1 MSPYSRR
8 ISPFFWNYVQHTFA
22 FYFIPTLGGF
32 IFLVKSLILLSKVLL
47 SDLLRDEVLVW
58 GLYLL
63 SKARPSPCCFHAT
76 YLLQCRRMA
85 FHLTRRRID
94 YPSTNLWRCSYQVT
108 YHIIITF
115 ITYSHP
121 DLSRRHRTAAY
132 IPSSARWEKRT
143 QYGMAFCEVSSD
155 RRTNRGPRYFPL

>member
-1 MSPYSRR
+1 MVSSYLRR
-8 ISPFFWNYVQHTFA
+8 ISPFFWHYVQHTFA
-22 FYFIPTLGGF
+22 FQESNPI
-32 IFLVKSLILLSKVLL
+32 ILLFSIIPSIVNFQKCY

-63 SKARPSPCCFHAT
+63 GKARPSPCCFHAI
-76 YLLQCRRMA
+76 YSLQCRRMA

-121 DLSRRHRTAAY
+121 DLSRRRRTAAY
-132 IPSSARWEKRT
+132 IPSSARWEKRA
-143 QYGMAFCEVSSD
+143 QYDMAFCGVSSD
-155 RRTNRGPRYFPL
+155 RRTNRGLRYFPL